1 MIDNDFYLIYP
12 CFAYSS
18 TIMGKTMPL
27 KAFSA
32 NLPSTKLV
40 LSVAVFGMMLG
51 LAGCSN
57 SSTTEESADAES
69 ASAGSEQKV
78 ANDGATSAEGQT
90 ITIYSSRNEQL
101 IKPLLDRYTEE
112 TGVNI
117 ELVTDKSG
125 PLMARLQAEGK
136 NTPAD
141 MLLTVDAGNL
151 WQAAEQGLL
160 QPVAST
166 VLEANVP
173 AKYRDPKGQWTG
185 LSLRARTIMYD
196 PSKVSADQ
204 LSTYA
209 DLADPKWKG
218 KLCLR
223 TSNSVYN
230 QSLVASMIENLGEEK
245 TEAVIRGWVANLATD
260 VFSDDTSM
268 LKAIAAGQCEVGLS
282 NSYYYGRL
290 LDEQPNFPVKIF
302 WANQGTTGTHVN
314 VSGAGVVTDSDNPDG
329 ALKLMEWLSSDKAQG
344 LYASSDKEYPVK
356 EGIDESEML
365 RSWGE
370 FKKDDISVQKFGER
384 QTQAIQ
390 MMDKAGYK

>member
-1 MIDNDFYLIYP
+1 MSQS
-12 CFAYSS
+12 ASS
-18 TIMGKTMPL
+18 NRLPL
-27 KAFSA
+27 S
-32 NLPSTKLV
+32 KLT
-40 LSVAVFGMMLG
+40 LSVAVLGMILG
-51 LAGCSN
+51 LVGCEKKPEATNETEAAATETPTTAENQPSVDPTN
-57 SSTTEESADAES
+57 SD
-69 ASAGSEQKV
+69 QV
-78 ANDGATSAEGQT
+78 V
-90 ITIYSSRNEQL
+90 TIYSSRNEQL
-101 IKPLLDRYTEE
+101 IKPLLDKYTAE
-112 TGVNI
+112 TGVKI
-117 ELVTDKSG
+117 ELVTDKTG

-160 QPVAST
+160 QPIASS
-166 VLEANVP
+166 VLDTNVP

-185 LSLRARTIMYD
+185 LSLRARTIAYD
-196 PSKVSADQ
+196 PSKVTADQ

-230 QSLVASMIENLGEEK
+230 QSLVASMIENLGEAE
-245 TEAVIRGWVANLATD
+245 TEQVIRGWVDNLATD

-268 LKAIAAGQCEVGLS
+268 LKAIAAGQCEVGLT

-290 LDEQPNFPVKIF
+290 LDEQADFPVKLF

-314 VSGAGVVTDSDNPDG
+314 ISGAGVITGSDNPNG
-329 ALKLMEWLSSDKAQG
+329 ALKLIEWLSSETAQG
-344 LYASSDKEYPVK
+344 LYASADKEYPVK
-356 EGIDESEML
+356 EGIDESELL
-365 RSWGE
+365 RSWGS
-370 FKKDDISVQKFGER
+370 FKKDDINVQKFGEL

>member
-1 MIDNDFYLIYP
+1 M
-12 CFAYSS
+12 S
-18 TIMGKTMPL
+18 L

-32 NLPSTKLV
+32 NLPSTKLT
-40 LSVAVFGMMLG
+40 LPVAVFGMMLG

-57 SSTTEESADAES
+57 SSTPEESVDAEAAP
-69 ASAGSEQKV
+69 ASSEQEV

-112 TGVNI
+112 TGVKI

-125 PLMARLQAEGK
+125 PLMARLQAEGQ

-151 WQAAEQGLL
+151 WQATEQGLL

-196 PSKVSADQ
+196 PSKVSANQ

-245 TEAVIRGWVANLATD
+245 TEAVIRGWVDNLATD

-290 LDEQPNFPVKIF
+290 LDEQPDFPVKVF

-314 VSGAGVVTDSDNPDG
+314 ISGAGVVTGSDNPDG

-356 EGIDESEML
+356 EGVDESDML

-370 FKKDDISVQKFGER
+370 FKKDDINVQKFGER

>member
-1 MIDNDFYLIYP
+1 MSQS
-12 CFAYSS
+12 ASS
-18 TIMGKTMPL
+18 NRLPL
-27 KAFSA
+27 S
-32 NLPSTKLV
+32 KLT
-40 LSVAVFGMMLG
+40 LSVAVLGMMLG
-51 LAGCSN
+51 LVGCEKKPEATNETEAAATETPATAENQPSVDPTN
-57 SSTTEESADAES
+57 SD
-69 ASAGSEQKV
+69 QV
-78 ANDGATSAEGQT
+78 V
-90 ITIYSSRNEQL
+90 TIYSSRNEQL
-101 IKPLLDRYTEE
+101 IKPLLDKYTAE
-112 TGVNI
+112 TGVKI
-117 ELVTDKSG
+117 ELVTDKTG

-160 QPVAST
+160 QPIASS
-166 VLEANVP
+166 VLDTNVP

-185 LSLRARTIMYD
+185 LSLRARTIAYD
-196 PSKVSADQ
+196 PSKVTADQ

-209 DLADPKWKG
+209 DLAGPKWKG

-230 QSLVASMIENLGEEK
+230 QSLVASMIENLGEAE
-245 TEAVIRGWVANLATD
+245 TEQVIRGWVDNLATD

-268 LKAIAAGQCEVGLS
+268 LKAIAAGQCEVGLT

-290 LDEQPNFPVKIF
+290 LDEQADFPVKLF

-314 VSGAGVVTDSDNPDG
+314 ISGAGVITGSDNPNG
-329 ALKLMEWLSSDKAQG
+329 ALKLIEWLSSETAQG
-344 LYASSDKEYPVK
+344 LYASADKEYPVK
-356 EGIDESEML
+356 EGIDESELL
-365 RSWGE
+365 RSWGS
-370 FKKDDISVQKFGER
+370 FKKDDINVQKFGEL

>member
-1 MIDNDFYLIYP
+1 MSLTAI
-12 CFAYSS
+12 
-18 TIMGKTMPL
+18 
-27 KAFSA
+27 SA
-32 NLPSTKLV
+32 NLSSSKLT
-40 LSVAVFGMMLG
+40 LPIAVFGMMLG

-57 SSTTEESADAES
+57 SSTPEENVDADTTTTAEQS
-69 ASAGSEQKV
+69 GAEQEVAKNDDATAAG
-78 ANDGATSAEGQT
+78 GQT
-90 ITIYSSRNEQL
+90 VTIYSSRNEQL
-101 IKPLLDRYTEE
+101 IKPLLDKYTEK
-112 TGVNI
+112 TGVKI
-117 ELVTDKSG
+117 ELVTDKTG

-160 QPVAST
+160 QPVSST
-166 VLEANVP
+166 ILETNVP

-185 LSLRARTIMYD
+185 LSLRARTIFYD

-223 TSNSVYN
+223 SSKAVYN
-230 QSLVASMIENLGEEK
+230 QSLVASMMENLGEEK
-245 TEAVIRGWVANLATD
+245 TEEIIRGWVANLATD

-268 LKAIAAGQCEVGLS
+268 LEAIAAGQCEVGIA

-290 LDEQPNFPVKIF
+290 LDEKPNFPVKIF

-314 VSGAGVVTDSDNPDG
+314 ISGAGVIANSDNPDG
-329 ALKLMEWLSSDKAQG
+329 ALKLMEWLSSDEAQG

-356 EGIDESEML
+356 VGIDESELL
-365 RSWGE
+365 RSWGP
-370 FKKDDISVQKFGER
+370 FKQDSISVQKFGEL

>member
-1 MIDNDFYLIYP
+1 MSLTAI
-12 CFAYSS
+12 
-18 TIMGKTMPL
+18 
-27 KAFSA
+27 SA
-32 NLPSTKLV
+32 TLSSTKLTLPV
-40 LSVAVFGMMLG
+40 TVFGIMLG

-57 SSTTEESADAES
+57 SSTPEESVDAETPAPS
-69 ASAGSEQKV
+69 TEQKA
-78 ANDGATSAEGQT
+78 ANDGATTAAGQT
-90 ITIYSSRNEQL
+90 VTIYSSRNEQL
-101 IKPLLDRYTEE
+101 IKPLLDRYTEQ
-112 TGVNI
+112 TGVKI
-117 ELVTDKSG
+117 ELVTDKTG

-185 LSLRARTIMYD
+185 LSLRARTIFYD
-196 PSKVSADQ
+196 PSKVTADQ
-204 LSTYA
+204 LSTYE

-223 TSNSVYN
+223 TSKAVYN

-268 LKAIAAGQCEVGLS
+268 LEAIAAGQCEVGVA

-290 LDEQPNFPVKIF
+290 FDEKPDFPVKIF

-314 VSGAGVVTDSDNPDG
+314 ISGAGVVTDSDNPDG
-329 ALKLMEWLSSDKAQG
+329 ALKLMEWLSSDEAQG
-344 LYASSDKEYPVK
+344 IYASSDKEYPVK
-356 EGIDESEML
+356 VGIDESELL
-365 RSWGE
+365 RSWGP
-370 FKKDDISVQKFGER
+370 FKQDDISVQKFGER

>member
-1 MIDNDFYLIYP
+1 MSFYPI
-12 CFAYSS
+12 CRA
-18 TIMGKTMPL
+18 IMGKAMSL
-27 KAFSA
+27 NVISA
-32 NLPSTKLV
+32 NLSSTKLT
-40 LSVAVFGMMLG
+40 LPVAVFGMMLA
-51 LAGCSN
+51 LAGCSK
-57 SSTTEESADAES
+57 SSTPEESVDAETT
-69 ASAGSEQKV
+69 APTTEQEVVKEE
-78 ANDGATSAEGQT
+78 ATAADGQT
-90 ITIYSSRNEQL
+90 VTIYSSRNEQL
-101 IKPLLDRYTEE
+101 IKPLLDRYTEQ
-112 TGVNI
+112 TGVKI
-117 ELVTDKSG
+117 ELVTDKTG

-160 QPVAST
+160 QPVASS
-166 VLEANVP
+166 VLETNVP
-173 AKYRDPKGQWTG
+173 AKYRDPEGRWTG
-185 LSLRARTIMYD
+185 LSLRARTIFYD

-223 TSNSVYN
+223 SSKAVYN
-230 QSLVASMIENLGEEK
+230 QSLVASMMENLGEEK

-260 VFSDDTSM
+260 AFSDDTSM
-268 LKAIAAGQCEVGLS
+268 LEAIAAGQCEVGVA

-290 LDEQPNFPVKIF
+290 LDEKPDFPVKIF
-302 WANQGTTGTHVN
+302 WANQQTTGTHVN
-314 VSGAGVVTDSDNPDG
+314 ISGAGVITDSDNPDG
-329 ALKLMEWLSSDKAQG
+329 ALKLMEWLSSDEAQG

-356 EGIDESEML
+356 EGIDESELL
-365 RSWGE
+365 RSWGP
-370 FKKDDISVQKFGER
+370 FKQDSISVQKFGER

>member
-1 MIDNDFYLIYP
+1 MSLTAI
-12 CFAYSS
+12 SV
-18 TIMGKTMPL
+18 
-27 KAFSA
+27 
-32 NLPSTKLV
+32 NLSSTKLT
-40 LSVAVFGMMLG
+40 LPIAVFGMMLG

-57 SSTTEESADAES
+57 SSTPEENVDADTTTTAEQSGTEQEVAKNDDAT
-69 ASAGSEQKV
+69 AAG
-78 ANDGATSAEGQT
+78 GQT
-90 ITIYSSRNEQL
+90 VTIYSSRNEQL
-101 IKPLLDRYTEE
+101 IKPLLDKYTEK
-112 TGVNI
+112 TGVKI
-117 ELVTDKSG
+117 ELVTDKTG

-151 WQAAEQGLL
+151 WQAAEQDLL
-160 QPVAST
+160 QPVSST
-166 VLEANVP
+166 ILETNVP

-185 LSLRARTIMYD
+185 LSLRARTIFYD

-223 TSNSVYN
+223 SSKAVYN
-230 QSLVASMIENLGEEK
+230 QSLVASMMENLGEEK
-245 TEAVIRGWVANLATD
+245 TEEIIRGWVANLATD

-268 LKAIAAGQCEVGLS
+268 LEAIAAGQCEVGIA

-290 LDEQPNFPVKIF
+290 LDEKPNFPVKIF

-314 VSGAGVVTDSDNPDG
+314 ISGAGVIANSDNPDG
-329 ALKLMEWLSSDKAQG
+329 ALKLMEWLSSDEAQG

-356 EGIDESEML
+356 VGIDESELL
-365 RSWGE
+365 RSWGP
-370 FKKDDISVQKFGER
+370 FKQDSISVQKFGEL

>member
-1 MIDNDFYLIYP
+1 M
-12 CFAYSS
+12 S
-18 TIMGKTMPL
+18 L

-32 NLPSTKLV
+32 NLPSTKLT
-40 LSVAVFGMMLG
+40 LPIAVFGMMLG

-57 SSTTEESADAES
+57 SSTTEESVEAEGS
-69 ASAGSEQKV
+69 AASSEQEV

-101 IKPLLDRYTEE
+101 IKPLLDRYTKE

-245 TEAVIRGWVANLATD
+245 TEAVIRGWVDNLATD

-290 LDEQPNFPVKIF
+290 LDEQPNFPVKVF

-314 VSGAGVVTDSDNPDG
+314 ISGAGVVTGSDNPDG

-356 EGIDESEML
+356 EGVDESEML

-370 FKKDDISVQKFGER
+370 FKKDDINVQKFGER

>member
-1 MIDNDFYLIYP
+1 MSLNVI
-12 CFAYSS
+12 
-18 TIMGKTMPL
+18 
-27 KAFSA
+27 SA
-32 NLPSTKLV
+32 NLSSTKLT
-40 LSVAVFGMMLG
+40 LPVAVFGMMLA
-51 LAGCSN
+51 LAGCSK
-57 SSTTEESADAES
+57 SSTPEESVDAETT
-69 ASAGSEQKV
+69 APTTEQEVVKEE
-78 ANDGATSAEGQT
+78 ATAADGQT
-90 ITIYSSRNEQL
+90 VTIYSSRNEQL
-101 IKPLLDRYTEE
+101 IKPLLDRYTEQ
-112 TGVNI
+112 TGVKI
-117 ELVTDKSG
+117 ELVTDKTG

-160 QPVAST
+160 QPVASS
-166 VLEANVP
+166 VLETNVP
-173 AKYRDPKGQWTG
+173 AKYRDPEGRWTG
-185 LSLRARTIMYD
+185 LSLRARTIFYD

-223 TSNSVYN
+223 SSKAVYN
-230 QSLVASMIENLGEEK
+230 QSLVASMMENLGEEK

-260 VFSDDTSM
+260 AFSDDTSM
-268 LKAIAAGQCEVGLS
+268 LEAIAAGQCEVGVA

-290 LDEQPNFPVKIF
+290 LDEKPDFPVKIF
-302 WANQGTTGTHVN
+302 WANQQTTGTHVN
-314 VSGAGVVTDSDNPDG
+314 ISGAGVITDSDNPDG
-329 ALKLMEWLSSDKAQG
+329 ALKLMEWLSSDEAQG

-356 EGIDESEML
+356 EGIDESELL
-365 RSWGE
+365 RSWGP
-370 FKKDDISVQKFGER
+370 FKQDSISVQKFGER

>member
-1 MIDNDFYLIYP
+1 MLLNAI
-12 CFAYSS
+12 
-18 TIMGKTMPL
+18 
-27 KAFSA
+27 SA
-32 NLPSTKLV
+32 NLTSTKLI
-40 LSVAVFGMMLG
+40 LPAAVFGMMLG

-57 SSTTEESADAES
+57 SSTIEESVEVES
-69 ASAGSEQKV
+69 TE
-78 ANDGATSAEGQT
+78 TSAEQQSATDEATTADGQT

-101 IKPLLDRYTEE
+101 IKPLLDRYTEQ
-112 TGVNI
+112 TGVKV
-117 ELVTDKSG
+117 ELVTDSTG
-125 PLMARLQAEGK
+125 PLMARLKAEGQ

-151 WQAAEQGLL
+151 WQAAQQGLL
-160 QPVAST
+160 QPVSST

-185 LSLRARTIMYD
+185 LSLRARTIFYD

-223 TSNSVYN
+223 TSKKVYN
-230 QSLVASMIENLGEEK
+230 QSLVASMMEHLGEEK
-245 TEAVIRGWVANLATD
+245 TEEIVRGWVDNLATD

-268 LKAIAAGQCEVGLS
+268 LEAIAAGQCEVGVA
-282 NSYYYGRL
+282 NSYYYGRI
-290 LDEQPNFPVKIF
+290 LDEKPDFPVNIF

-314 VSGAGVVTDSDNPDG
+314 ISGAGVVASSDNPDG
-329 ALKLMEWLSSDKAQG
+329 TLKLIEWLSSDEAQG
-344 LYASSDKEYPVK
+344 LYASSDKEFPVK
-356 EGIDESEML
+356 EGIDESDML
-365 RSWGE
+365 RSWGP
-370 FKKDDISVQKFGER
+370 FNKDDISVQKFGEL

-390 MMDKAGYK
+390 LMDKAGYK

>member
-1 MIDNDFYLIYP
+1 MSLNVI
-12 CFAYSS
+12 
-18 TIMGKTMPL
+18 
-27 KAFSA
+27 SA
-32 NLPSTKLV
+32 NLSFTKLT
-40 LSVAVFGMMLG
+40 LPVAVFGMMLA
-51 LAGCSN
+51 LAGCSK
-57 SSTTEESADAES
+57 SSTPEESVDAETTAPS
-69 ASAGSEQKV
+69 TEQEVVKE
-78 ANDGATSAEGQT
+78 DATAADGQT
-90 ITIYSSRNEQL
+90 VTIYSSRNEQL
-101 IKPLLDRYTEE
+101 IKPLLDRYTEQ
-112 TGVNI
+112 TGVKI
-117 ELVTDKSG
+117 ELVTDKTG

-160 QPVAST
+160 QPIASN

-173 AKYRDPKGQWTG
+173 AKYRDPEGRWTG
-185 LSLRARTIMYD
+185 LSLRARTIFYD

-204 LSTYA
+204 LLTYA

-223 TSNSVYN
+223 SSKAVYN
-230 QSLVASMIENLGEEK
+230 QSLVASMMENLGEEK
-245 TEAVIRGWVANLATD
+245 TEQIIRGWVANLATD

-268 LKAIAAGQCEVGLS
+268 LEAIAAGQCEVGVA

-290 LDEQPNFPVKIF
+290 LDEKPGFPVKIF
-302 WANQGTTGTHVN
+302 WANQETTGTHVN
-314 VSGAGVVTDSDNPDG
+314 ISGAGVITNSDNPDG
-329 ALKLMEWLSSDKAQG
+329 ALKLMEWLSSDEAQG

-356 EGIDESEML
+356 VGIDESEML
-365 RSWGE
+365 RSWGP
-370 FKKDDISVQKFGER
+370 FKQDNISVQKFGER

>member
-1 MIDNDFYLIYP
+1 MSLN
-12 CFAYSS
+12 
-18 TIMGKTMPL
+18 TI
-27 KAFSA
+27 SA
-32 NLPSTKLV
+32 TRSASKLTLPV
-40 LSVAVFGMMLG
+40 VVCGMMLG

-57 SSTTEESADAES
+57 SSTTEESTETTASES
-69 ASAGSEQKV
+69 TAPQATT
-78 ANDGATSAEGQT
+78 DDATSADGQT

-112 TGVNI
+112 TGVKI
-117 ELVTDKSG
+117 ELVTDKTG

-151 WQAAEQGLL
+151 WQAAQQGLL

-166 VLEANVP
+166 VLENNVP

-185 LSLRARTIMYD
+185 LSLRARTIFYD

-223 TSNSVYN
+223 TSKKVYN
-230 QSLVASMIENLGEEK
+230 QSLVASMIEHLGAEK
-245 TEAVIRGWVANLATD
+245 TEEIIRGWVDNLATD

-268 LKAIAAGQCEVGLS
+268 LEAIAAGQCEVGIA
-282 NSYYYGRL
+282 NSYYYGRI
-290 LDEQPNFPVKIF
+290 LDEKPNFPVKIF

-314 VSGAGVVTDSDNPDG
+314 VSGAGVVTGSDNPDG
-329 ALKLMEWLSSDKAQG
+329 TLKLIEWLSSDEAQG
-344 LYASSDKEYPVK
+344 IYASSDKEFPVK
-356 EGIDESEML
+356 EGVDESEML
-365 RSWGE
+365 RSWGS
-370 FKKDDISVQKFGER
+370 FKKDDINVQKFGEL

>member
-1 MIDNDFYLIYP
+1 MSLN
-12 CFAYSS
+12 
-18 TIMGKTMPL
+18 TVT
-27 KAFSA
+27 A
-32 NLPSTKLV
+32 NLTASKLT

-57 SSTTEESADAES
+57 SSTTEESVDADASAVSTEES
-69 ASAGSEQKV
+69 TVNNGVAS
-78 ANDGATSAEGQT
+78 DGATSDDTNT

-117 ELVTDKSG
+117 ELVTDKNG

-151 WQAAEQGLL
+151 WQAAQQGLL
-160 QPVAST
+160 QPVASEI
-166 VLEANVP
+166 LEANVP
-173 AKYRDPKGQWTG
+173 AKYRDPEGLWTG

-196 PSKVSADQ
+196 PSKVTPDQ

-290 LDEQPNFPVKIF
+290 LDEQPNFPVKLF

-314 VSGAGVVTDSDNPDG
+314 ISGAGVVASSDNADG
-329 ALKLMEWLSSDKAQG
+329 TLKLIEWLSSDKAQG
-344 LYASSDKEYPVK
+344 LYASSDKEFPVK
-356 EGIDESEML
+356 EGVDESEML

-370 FKKDDISVQKFGER
+370 FKKDDINVQKFGEL

>member
-1 MIDNDFYLIYP
+1 MIDNDFLSQLSVAP
-12 CFAYSS
+12 L
-18 TIMGKTMPL
+18 MGKTMSL

-32 NLPSTKLV
+32 NLPSTKLT
-40 LSVAVFGMMLG
+40 LPIAVFGMMLG

-57 SSTTEESADAES
+57 SSTTEEESVEAEGSA
-69 ASAGSEQKV
+69 ASSEQEV

-101 IKPLLDRYTEE
+101 IKPLLDRYTKE

-245 TEAVIRGWVANLATD
+245 TEAVIRGWVDNLATD

-290 LDEQPNFPVKIF
+290 LDEQPNFPVKVF

-314 VSGAGVVTDSDNPDG
+314 ISGAGVVTDSDNPDG

-356 EGIDESEML
+356 EGVDESDML

-370 FKKDDISVQKFGER
+370 FKKDDISVQKFGEL

>member
-1 MIDNDFYLIYP
+1 MSLN
-12 CFAYSS
+12 A
-18 TIMGKTMPL
+18 M
-27 KAFSA
+27 SA
-32 NLPSTKLV
+32 TLTSTKLI
-40 LSVAVFGMMLG
+40 LPVAVFGMMLG

-57 SSTTEESADAES
+57 SSTTEESAETDTS
-69 ASAGSEQKV
+69 AAGTEQP
-78 ANDGATSAEGQT
+78 AIDDGATSADGQT

-101 IKPLLDRYTEE
+101 IKPLLDRYTEQ
-112 TGVNI
+112 TGVKI
-117 ELVTDKSG
+117 ELVTDQTG
-125 PLMARLQAEGK
+125 PLMARLKAEGQ

-160 QPVAST
+160 QPVSST
-166 VLEANVP
+166 ILEANVP

-185 LSLRARTIMYD
+185 LSLRARTIFYD

-223 TSNSVYN
+223 TSKKVYN
-230 QSLVASMIENLGEEK
+230 QSLVASMMEHLGEEK
-245 TEAVIRGWVANLATD
+245 TGEIVRGWVDNLATD
-260 VFSDDTSM
+260 VFSDDVAM
-268 LKAIAAGQCEVGLS
+268 LEAIAAGQCEVGIA

-290 LDEQPNFPVKIF
+290 LDEKPDFPVSIF

-314 VSGAGVVTDSDNPDG
+314 ISGAGVVAGSDNPDG
-329 ALKLMEWLSSDKAQG
+329 TLKLIEWLSSDEAQG
-344 LYASSDKEYPVK
+344 LYASSDKEFPVK

-365 RSWGE
+365 RSWGP
-370 FKKDDISVQKFGER
+370 FNRDDISVQKFGEL

-390 MMDKAGYK
+390 LMDKAGYK